1 MKSLSKSALLILLSL
16 FIFSFCT
23 KKDQN
28 NFSSED
34 GKFSILIPQGFETP
48 KKETTIIPTEVGKV
62 DITSYLTQNSTGS
75 CMVMYNDFPESIFN
89 ERDSKRMFD
98 ESRDNALKTVNGTV
112 EKEEES
118 LFQGYPKRTIYLST
132 TVENQTLY
140 SRFDFIIVKPRLYQI
155 AFVGYK
161 RSDLDQESIKKFF
174 ESFKIKK

>member
-16 FIFSFCT
+16 FLFSFCT

-34 GKFSILIPQGFETP
+34 GKFSILVPQGFETP

-118 LFQGYPKRTIYLST
+118 LFQGFPKRTLYLST

-161 RSDLDQESIKKFF
+161 RSDLDQEPIKKFF